1 MSAPRLV
8 CFGNLTV
15 DDVVL
20 PDGTERPGCTGGDA
34 LYAALAARLFE
45 PSAEMVA
52 PVGTDVPAA
61 MRAEILGAGFSLD
74 GLVPRDR
81 PTLHNRVAYRADG
94 SRTWT
99 LYSGQ
104 ADFHILSPTPEDI
117 PERYR
122 GADAFLILAMT
133 LAAQEGLVPALRRG
147 GRGLIALDPQEDY
160 IRGAEARVLDLVARV
175 DIFMPSEEEVRRLLG
190 HEDFPAAAKTF
201 AGLGPE
207 IVVVKRGAD
216 GCLVYERASDRI
228 TEVPAFPVA
237 KVFDTTGAGDSF
249 CGAFMASLI
258 LEPGDVL
265 RAARAG
271 AVAASYTVAG
281 FGTEAL
287 ARAEPGDAARRLAA
301 FAGAGLAEARA

>member
-1 MSAPRLV
+1 MSNPRLV

-52 PVGTDVPAA
+52 PVGTDLPNR
-61 MRAEILGAGFSLD
+61 MRSEILGAGFSLD
-74 GLVPRDR
+74 GLTPRDR

-94 SRTWT
+94 GRTWT

-104 ADFHILSPTPEDI
+104 ADFHILSPTPENI

-122 GADAFLILAMT
+122 SADAFLILAMT
-133 LAAQEGLVPALRRG
+133 LEAQEGLVPALRRMG
-147 GRGLIALDPQEDY
+147 AGLIALDPQEDY
-160 IRGAEARVLDLVARV
+160 ILGAESRVQDLVAQV

-190 HEDFPAAAKTF
+190 HDDFFAAAKHF
-201 AGLGPE
+201 AALGPK

-216 GCLVYERASDRI
+216 GCLVYERDADRT

-237 KVFDTTGAGDSF
+237 EVLDTTGAGDSF

-258 LEPGDVL
+258 LSPGDVL

-301 FAGAGLAEARA
+301 FPTEVFAEVRS

>member
-1 MSAPRLV
+1 VSAPRLI
-8 CFGNLTV
+8 CLGNLTI

-52 PVGTDVPAA
+52 PVGTDLPAA
-61 MRAEILGAGFSLD
+61 MRAEILGAGFSVA
-74 GLVPRDR
+74 GLTPRDR

-94 SRTWT
+94 GRTWT

-104 ADFHILSPTPEDI
+104 ADFHALSPTPDDI
-117 PERYR
+117 PDNYR
-122 GADAFLILAMT
+122 GAAAFLILAMT
-133 LAAQEGLVPALRRG
+133 LEAQEGLVPALRSA

-160 IRGAEARVLDLVARV
+160 ISGAEQRVLDLVAQV

-190 HEDFPAAAKTF
+190 HEDFAAAAKHF
-201 AGLGPE
+201 ATLGPR
-207 IVVVKRGAD
+207 IVVIKRGAE
-216 GCLVYERASDRI
+216 GCLVYEREADRL

-237 KVFDTTGAGDSF
+237 EVLDTTGAGDSF

-258 LEPGDVL
+258 LAPNDVL

-271 AVAASYTVAG
+271 AVAASFTVAG

-287 ARAEPGDAARRLAA
+287 AHAELGDAARRLAA
-301 FAGAGLAEARA
+301 FPALAEARP

>member
-1 MSAPRLV
+1 VSAPRLV

-61 MRAEILGAGFSLD
+61 MRDEILRAGFSLE
-74 GLVPRDR
+74 GLKPRDR

-94 SRTWT
+94 GRAWT
-99 LYSGQ
+99 LYNGE
-104 ADFHILSPTPEDI
+104 ADFHILSPTPDDI

-133 LAAQEGLVPALRRG
+133 LAAQEELVPALRRMG
-147 GRGLIALDPQEDY
+147 AGAIALDPQEDY
-160 IRGAEARVLDLVARV
+160 ILGAESRVKDLVGQV

-190 HEDFPAAAKTF
+190 HADLVAAAKHF
-201 AGLGPE
+201 AALGPRV
-207 IVVVKRGAD
+207 VVVKRGGE
-216 GCLVYERASDRI
+216 GCLVYERDADRMS
-228 TEVPAFPVA
+228 EVPAFPVA
-237 KVFDTTGAGDSF
+237 EVLDTTGAGDSF
-249 CGAFMASLI
+249 CGAFMASL
-258 LEPGDVL
+258 LLAPGDFL
-265 RAARAG
+265 RAAQAG

-287 ARAEPGDAARRLAA
+287 ARAAPADAARRLAA
-301 FAGAGLAEARA
+301 FPALAEARA